1 MNQPLR
7 AALLAASALLM
18 MLGAL
23 GYTLHVL
30 PDIHGDLVETGARPT
45 LVGSTVLYLNFTAF
59 AMFGFALMVAFA
71 AVQSWR
77 GVPPT
82 RAPLAVVALVYVGF
96 GLLAFSRSHSPHHLG
111 LVAAGALVGAAL
123 AMPANK
129 QSVVSTAGKS

>member
-18 MLGAL
+18 TLGAL

-71 AVQSWR
+71 AVQAWR
-77 GVPPT
+77 GVAPQRT
-82 RAPLAVVALVYVGF
+82 PLAVVALIYLAF

-111 LVAAGALVGAAL
+111 LVLAGALVCAAL
-123 AMPANK
+123 ALPDHK
-129 QSVVSTAGKS
+129 RSVTT